1 MKIMKQPM
9 EKVNNFYLEQISNNG
24 TEKYGNLKE
33 LIIDDKLPKIKGRVN
48 ILELGVGGGETMK
61 ALKDQLHDRDNL
73 NIIGLDSVLLFAKH
87 FRKKTGLDAIVADA
101 GFLPFKECSLSAV
114 NASAILHE
122 VSSYG
127 TRDKNDKRIYGK
139 DAIRQT
145 LKEINRCLTEN
156 GVFAYRDIACP
167 KDRLAMKTV
176 VYWRKSWQIFL
187 DLYLPVLREASK
199 DVCPDIISDF
209 KLDKGEGKNEVTA
222 TAQMHR
228 EIQRHYITFRDFIRK
243 KIFSKIGIEVVSE
256 HWEDKESGNK
266 INAIKLSGQAL
277 EHYIKFKGLN
287 DQDSSIKSLS
297 VKLQSDEY
305 DDFTDSIIEEFIV
318 DDSFNINDEWF
329 RREGREIYTYLSTE
343 ELKFL
348 AYEKYVSPDGT
359 NSRMEVLN
367 EKLVP
372 RNYYQRYLKRV
383 INNPE
388 FEGKQI
394 IDFIKKTYDE

>member
-1 MKIMKQPM
+1 MKQPM
-9 EKVNNFYLEQISNNG
+9 EKVNNFYLEQISNKG

-33 LIIDDKLPKIKGRVN
+33 LITDDKLPKIKGRVN
-48 ILELGVGGGETMK
+48 VLELGVGGGETMK

-73 NIIGLDSVLLFAKH
+73 NIIGLDSALLFAEH
-87 FRKKTGLDAIVADA
+87 FRRKSDSNAIVADA
-101 GFLPFKECSLSAV
+101 GVLPFEERSLSAI

-127 TRDKNDKRIYGK
+127 TSDKNDKRIYGR

-145 LKEINRCLTEN
+145 LNEIKRCLAEN
-156 GVFAYRDIACP
+156 GVFVYRDIACP
-167 KDRLAMKTV
+167 KDRLAIKTV
-176 VYWRKSWQIFL
+176 LYRKKSWQIFL
-187 DLYLPVLREASK
+187 DLYLPILHEASK
-199 DVCPDIISDF
+199 DVLPDIISGF
-209 KLDKGEGKNEVTA
+209 KLDKGEEKNEVTT

-228 EIQRHYITFRDFIRK
+228 EIQRHYITFRDFVRK

-256 HWEDKESGNK
+256 RWENKGSGNK
-266 INAIKLSGQAL
+266 THAITLSGQAL
-277 EHYIKFKGLN
+277 EHYMKFKGLN
-287 DQDSSIKSLS
+287 DQDSNIKSLS
-297 VKLQSDEY
+297 VELQSDEY
-305 DDFTDSIIEEFIV
+305 DDFTDRIIEEFIV

-329 RREGREIYTYLSTE
+329 RREGREVYTYLSTE
-343 ELKFL
+343 ELKVL
-348 AYEKYVSPDGT
+348 ANEKHVSPDGT

-367 EKLVP
+367 ERLLS

-383 INNPE
+383 INKPE